1 MESIV
6 LLALGQLYPPRRRA
20 EGTELGLLA
29 KCWDISRCL
38 CPKMRTKKPRFTI
51 QRPSNLGFQR
61 QCYHLVDSFCNDFSQ
76 MGHGTWQIGSGLLKL
91 TWTSYFDDFLSL
103 TPGALT
109 NIQVCVFLP
118 SFIFL
123 DVGSL
128 NTSLHFTISAVKF
141 LESSLTC
148 ARVRLVP
155 LKSVTLKA
163 GDLS

>member
-6 LLALGQLYPPRRRA
+6 LLALGQLYLQGGRA

-29 KCWDISRCL
+29 KCWTLAGAFVRRCVRKSLDLQSRD
-38 CPKMRTKKPRFTI
+38 PATWA
-51 QRPSNLGFQR
+51 SSR